1 MKTRR
6 ILYLAIFSA
15 FWIFV
20 AALPLHAQ
28 EMGHRTADSA
38 RTPDVGV
45 QAGMRLSPIT
55 IEQSLVG
62 VRIDNAPYVITPK
75 GGFGI
80 SDQKRGDTLTVF
92 TLGCGLDYYLS
103 DAALKPYVGG
113 DVFLDLVDGDD
124 SDTSLSIAP
133 HIGAEYRLNKNFSVG
148 ADVGVQ
154 MGFGD
159 LGNSEFRFG
168 TVTAF
173 HATYYFGAA
182 E

>member
-1 MKTRR
+1 MSTRS
-6 ILYLAIFSA
+6 IVYLVIF
-15 FWIFV
+15 WMTV
-20 AALPLHAQ
+20 AAMPLHAQ
-28 EMGHRTADSA
+28 AQAGSSA
-38 RTPDVGV
+38 KTPDVGV
-45 QAGMRLSPIT
+45 QAGLRLSPIT

-62 VRIDNAPYVITPK
+62 IRIENPQYVVTPK

-80 SDQKRGDTLTVF
+80 ADQRRGDTLTVF
-92 TLGCGLDYYLS
+92 TIGCGLDYYLS
-103 DAALKPYVGG
+103 DGALRPYVGG
-113 DVFLDLVDGDD
+113 DVLLDFVDADD
-124 SDTSLSIAP
+124 SDTALSIAP
-133 HIGAEYRLNKNFSVG
+133 HIGAEYRLNKNFGVG

-168 TVTAF
+168 TTTAI